1 MDFRD
6 CSNKD
11 LVVELINRGAE
22 LVDTERYKGYK
33 LIKRYSSD
41 EREVSSRILIL
52 KDLSGI

>member
-1 MDFRD
+1 MEFKD
-6 CSNKD
+6 CSTKD

-52 KDLSGI
+52 NDLSGI